1 MRCLSRAPEEVARV
15 TLLDVRLEYESIK
28 SSWRSRPPSQ
38 HNGDL
43 RRLRELKEELDSS
56 ADEGTEQLST
66 EIDDLIAQVAHQ
78 GVRMA
83 HPSYSST
90 YIEPSDAM

>member
-1 MRCLSRAPEEVARV
+1 VVPAGAPEEVADV

-28 SSWRSRPPSQ
+28 SGWRSRPPSQ

-43 RRLRELKEELDSS
+43 TRLRQLKQELDEST
-56 ADEGTEQLST
+56 AEGTEQLSI

-78 GVRMA
+78 GSRMV
-83 HPSYSST
+83 HPSYQT
-90 YIEPSDAM
+90 NYIEPSDAM